1 MRFEIEVNTIPHG
14 STGKVNPILHW
25 DGGRNGPPYEQ
36 IFCLYGVFPPEPTPF
51 PGTGELCSNH
61 FYQNIIF
68 LLLYIFY
75 FFFYLFQVSGPI
87 SHRLISE

>member
-14 STGKVNPILHW
+14 STGKVNPIFHW

-36 IFCLYGVFPPEPTPF
+36 NFCLYGFFSPDPTPF

-61 FYQNIIF
+61 FYQNNTFVTIK
-68 LLLYIFY
+68 
-75 FFFYLFQVSGPI
+75 FFSFFVDLFHVSDSI
-87 SHRLISE
+87 SHQLKIE